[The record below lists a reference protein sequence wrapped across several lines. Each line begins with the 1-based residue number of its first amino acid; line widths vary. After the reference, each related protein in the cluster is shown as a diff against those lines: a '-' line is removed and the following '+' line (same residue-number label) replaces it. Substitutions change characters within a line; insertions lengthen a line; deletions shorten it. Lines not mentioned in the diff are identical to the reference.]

1 MNVLNFEQSLH
12 NLLLNHI
19 DGKYE
24 IDKYLELLNYEN
36 SSILNYI
43 LSHAYYSI
51 GDLANACKYREIA
64 INLNTNYD
72 FEADYANITAYIYM
86 MFCTITTL
94 KNPFIDD
101 EIENILGEN
110 PSEEDFL
117 NAASAYRKINDISNA
132 VRITNMGQN
141 KFPESVSLK
150 YDLASNLLYTRNL
163 DSAWEYNEMRF
174 DAVRYKLPQYVNKPK
189 FSLQKPSAKVY
200 IYPVTKIGDT
210 IFFTRYLFK
219 LKNDYPNLKLFVNPD
234 NNLKQLFEEN
244 GIRTYGKPD
253 KSMIDYQ
260 ISFEGLPYL
269 YKDNTSRILSEG
281 YLKANQKKS
290 EQYKEMYFSN
300 PKLKVGIVWRTS
312 VPGDKRNI
320 PIELF
325 KELFKID
332 GIQFYSLERDITM
345 QEEMVI
351 MANFIPNLGIKLND
365 FSDTAAI
372 IENLDIVI
380 GCDTSV
386 TNLAG
391 AMGKKTL
398 ILLPHDA
405 DWRWGLFE
413 QKSEWYESAE
423 LFRRKRNDD
432 YKEVLDR
439 VKKYLEN
446 ALPSSSN

>member
-1 MNVLNFEQSLH
+1 
-12 NLLLNHI
+12 
-19 DGKYE
+19 
-24 IDKYLELLNYEN
+24 
-36 SSILNYI
+36 
-43 LSHAYYSI
+43 
-51 GDLANACKYREIA
+51 
-64 INLNTNYD
+64 
-72 FEADYANITAYIYM
+72 
-86 MFCTITTL
+86 
-94 KNPFIDD
+94 
-101 EIENILGEN
+101 
-110 PSEEDFL
+110 
-117 NAASAYRKINDISNA
+117 
-132 VRITNMGQN
+132 
-141 KFPESVSLK
+141 
-150 YDLASNLLYTRNL
+150 
-163 DSAWEYNEMRF
+163 
-174 DAVRYKLPQYVNKPK
+174 
-189 FSLQKPSAKVY
+189 
-200 IYPVTKIGDT
+200 
-210 IFFTRYLFK
+210 
-219 LKNDYPNLKLFVNPD
+219 
-234 NNLKQLFEEN
+234 
-244 GIRTYGKPD
+244 
-253 KSMIDYQ
+253 MIDYQ
-260 ISFEGLPYL
+260 ISFEGLPYV
-269 YKDNTSRILSEG
+269 YKNNGSRILSEW

-290 EQYKEMYFSN
+290 ERYKEMYFSN

-365 FSDTAAI
+365 FSDTAAV

-432 YKEVLDR
+432 YKEVIDR